1 VARGSSTAQTASTDA
16 LNNSQSYAGNASN
29 IFGDIAP
36 TLEAQAAHPE
46 GMAPTDQAAAN
57 TGAEQSAGGTQ
68 SAAVGQG
75 ALLSARTRNAGGA
88 DAAIDSSARR
98 AGQQLSTAGLQTIL
112 KNASLKQQQQQNAE
126 GELGNLY
133 GTSVAGG
140 NGALNATAANV
151 NANTSAENAS
161 WDWATDILDPMIQA
175 GGAMGAAKLGAGG
188 G

>member
-1 VARGSSTAQTASTDA
+1 MARGSSTAQTASTDA
-16 LNNSQSYAGNASN
+16 LANSGTYAGNASN
-29 IFGDIAP
+29 VFGDIAP
-36 TLEAQAAHPE
+36 MLESQAAHPQ
-46 GMAPTDQAAAN
+46 GMAPTDLAAAN
-57 TGAEQSAGGTQ
+57 TSAQQSAGGTQ
-68 SAAVGQG
+68 AGAVGQG
-75 ALLSARTRNAGGA
+75 ALLAARTRNAGGA

-161 WDWATDILDPMIQA
+161 WDWATDILDPTLKAA
-175 GGAMGAAKLGAGG
+175 GSAAAGAGY
-188 G
+188 